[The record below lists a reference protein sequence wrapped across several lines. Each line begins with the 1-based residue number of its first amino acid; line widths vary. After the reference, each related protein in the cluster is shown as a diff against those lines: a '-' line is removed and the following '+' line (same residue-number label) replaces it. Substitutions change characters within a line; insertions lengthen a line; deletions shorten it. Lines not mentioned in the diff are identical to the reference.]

1 MSTDRFMAF
10 EQKMA
15 GVKMLQ
21 KLDDTESIRIIFQ
34 DYGKPPEMVYDS
46 IKTPEKYML
55 LENLRQVPWLVLSL
69 IELIHNPACFV
80 NALLS
85 NCQLQKPSICA
96 CTEDAIAFVALVN
109 NDPIL
114 KKLFRA
120 YAVREGISMFNACQR
135 RQMEDDLAFFTPKAK
150 L

>member
-55 LENLRQVPWLVLSL
+55 LENLRQ
-69 IELIHNPACFV
+69 
-80 NALLS
+80 
-85 NCQLQKPSICA
+85 
-96 CTEDAIAFVALVN
+96 DAIAFVALVN